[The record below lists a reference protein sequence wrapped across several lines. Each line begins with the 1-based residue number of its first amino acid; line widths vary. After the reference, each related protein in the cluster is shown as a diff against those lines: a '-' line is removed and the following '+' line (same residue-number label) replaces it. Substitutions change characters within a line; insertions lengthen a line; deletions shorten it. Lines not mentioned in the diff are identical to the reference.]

1 MERPGDPVFLCR
13 FSFNNL
19 LFIGGQKFVG
29 ICFVDLCCAWETLS
43 PFRWSRW
50 WCWRSLIYLRTKEK
64 WGIQEE
70 ESFFLLLLLSL
81 WFSFV
86 IRYGRITVASD
97 VSVFVCITSPFL
109 WMCGPVYYTGEKE
122 EEETESLWC
131 ISGAWNEMSASLSL
145 FLREAEEEEEKAA
158 VMEMR
163 FRSRL
168 SINNHAVYFLLL
180 LLVRSSAC
188 SVWVCVARS
197 GRFGGMMMAVVV
209 GEGPSIFSLLIATW
223 MTDES

>member
-145 FLREAEEEEEKAA
+145 FFWEKRKKKRQQSWRCAFGPACPSTITRYIFFFSFSYAA
-158 VMEMR
+158 VRVPCE
-163 FRSRL
+163 
-168 SINNHAVYFLLL
+168 
-180 LLVRSSAC
+180 C
-188 SVWVCVARS
+188 VCVARS